1 MFFCAFFMT
10 WEMNIRFEFDIS
22 DLLSAEEKLAF
33 NKQLPEFVAK
43 TLSAALRD
51 KAEKNARSKISN
63 GGFGQELAEGV
74 RTRANGTS
82 VIIDHTSNDTNHLAE
97 HVHKGGVIKPRNRQ
111 YLAIP
116 IDKSVKK
123 EYASMHSWATP
134 NGKPLFI
141 RSKEDGPRGRA
152 YLAEPRGKR
161 GDLKFLYV
169 LVRETKPQRPRPW
182 WPEDDDFLQLT
193 QRETDW
199 WLKKNLP
206 ENI

>member
-1 MFFCAFFMT
+1 
-10 WEMNIRFEFDIS
+10 MNIHFEIDVS
-22 DLLSAEEKLAF
+22 GLLSAEEKLAF
-33 NKQLPEFVAK
+33 NKQLPEFAAK
-43 TLSAALRD
+43 TLAAALRD
-51 KAEKNARSKISN
+51 KAESNARKEIGN
-63 GGFGQELAEGV
+63 GGFGQELAEGI

-134 NGKPLFI
+134 DGNPLFI
-141 RSKEDGPRGRA
+141 RKKEDGPRGRA

-161 GDLKFLYV
+161 GKLKFLYV
-169 LVRETKPQRPRPW
+169 LVRETKPQKLRPW
-182 WPEDDDFLQLT
+182 WPSDDDFINLT
-193 QRETDW
+193 QRELEW
-199 WLKKNLP
+199 WLKKAMP
-206 ENI
+206 EKIWFL